1 MPLRLTAGMGGKR
14 QDLIAFAAIGTVI
27 AGVMLSARP
36 IAQPEIGAPPSSSS
50 PNVSVAPVPTSNAG
64 PDFGSLQEDIG
75 SVLVV
80 SWQGTEI
87 SPSLRSLLDDGRV
100 GGVLLFA
107 SNFNGPQGL
116 RALSDA
122 LQTIASTA
130 CLDHPIL
137 VMLDEEGGQV
147 TRVPADFAPPSEL
160 VTGAGGADH
169 VRAVE
174 RASAAGLHQLGVGLN
189 LAPVADVR
197 TNPRDQVILDRS
209 FGSTPGRVAPLVSA
223 AVQGLHDGGVGATLK
238 HFPGLGGAAGDPH
251 VAIPTDPESE
261 AQWEQVQMPAFAAGI
276 AAGADAVMTTA
287 VYVPGLGGGDL
298 PAMFSAPVVGRLR
311 TQLGFGGVIISDSVS
326 MAGIGARYSLPEAT
340 VLALGAGNDMV
351 LLGNGDPAYEGDAM
365 AAVRA
370 AVLSGRLDR
379 AALHASAMRV
389 NRLRDTWGRR
399 FVHCRAVKGA

>member
-1 MPLRLTAGMGGKR
+1 MGGKR
-14 QDLIAFAAIGTVI
+14 QDLIAFAVVGTVI

-36 IAQPEIGAPPSSSS
+36 IAQPAMSTPPPLPEPIAPIVPVPASSS
-50 PNVSVAPVPTSNAG
+50 G
-64 PDFGSLQEDIG
+64 PDLGSLQDDIG

-80 SWQGTEI
+80 SWRGTEL
-87 SPSLRSLLDDGRV
+87 SPSLRSLLDEGRV

-107 SNFNGPQGL
+107 SNFKGPQGL
-116 RALSDA
+116 RALSDTLQA
-122 LQTIASTA
+122 LASTA

-147 TRVPADFAPPSEL
+147 TRVPADFAPPSQL
-160 VTGAGGADH
+160 VAGTGGADH

-209 FGSTPGRVAPLVSA
+209 FGSNPGRVAPLVGA

-261 AQWEQVQMPAFAAGI
+261 AQWRQVQMPAFAAGI

-287 VYVPGLGGGDL
+287 VYVPGLGGGNV

-311 TQLGFGGVIISDSVS
+311 SELGFGGVIISDSVS
-326 MAGIGARYSLPEAT
+326 MAGISARYSLPDAT
-340 VLALGAGNDMV
+340 VLALAAGNDMV
-351 LLGNGDPAYEGDAM
+351 LLGNGDPVYEAEAM
-365 AAVRA
+365 TAVRA

-399 FVHCRAVKGA
+399 FEHCRAVKGA

>member
-1 MPLRLTAGMGGKR
+1 MPDKAR
-14 QDLIAFAAIGTVI
+14 DLIAFAVLGTVI

-36 IAQPEIGAPPSSSS
+36 IAQPELSTRPSS
-50 PNVSVAPVPTSNAG
+50 PAPIAPIQPVPDSSAG
-64 PDFGSLQEDIG
+64 PDLGSLQDDIG

-80 SWQGTEI
+80 SWRGTEI

-116 RALSDA
+116 RALSDT
-122 LQTIASTA
+122 LQTIASSA

-147 TRVPADFAPPSEL
+147 TRVPADFAPPSQL
-160 VTGAGGADH
+160 LAGSGGAAH
-169 VRAVE
+169 VRALE

-209 FGSTPGRVAPLVSA
+209 FGSNPGQVAPLVGA

-287 VYVPGLGGGDL
+287 VYVPGLGGGNV

-311 TQLGFGGVIISDSVS
+311 TQLGFGGVIVSDSVS

-340 VLALGAGNDMV
+340 VLALAAGNDMV
-351 LLGNGDPAYEGDAM
+351 LLGNGDPAYEEEAM
-365 AAVRA
+365 AAVRT

-389 NRLRDTWGRR
+389 NQLRDRWGRR
-399 FVHCRAVKGA
+399 FAHCRAVKGG